1 MSTSIITDL
10 KNELSIMDGIIYKHN
25 NQHRHG
31 KYFQKLKMVRN
42 KIKYVVNNYN
52 NNNNIKI
59 KDIEYI
65 EQLAV
70 STAEIYTI
78 LLGRSYFMPL
88 ALVCI
93 SLMAKVI
100 SLLNNLKVYILKNQ
114 DEKQPS
120 SSTTNNNNNNNV
132 IINTDNQAEKYDE
145 KQSINTINTMPMK
158 TNNMLETSLDSLLD
172 NNYNSNDTIDD
183 HEYNNK
189 KRKKKKKKKKKNKKM
204 KIEKEI
210 GGDNTNNNNDDG
222 GDERDA
228 IDDIFGF

>member
-42 KIKYVVNNYN
+42 KIKYIVNNYN

-120 SSTTNNNNNNNV
+120 SSTTNNNNNV
-132 IINTDNQAEKYDE
+132 IINTDNQAEKYDNE

-158 TNNMLETSLDSLLD
+158 TRVLLETP
-172 NNYNSNDTIDD
+172 YI
-183 HEYNNK
+183 
-189 KRKKKKKKKKKNKKM
+189 
-204 KIEKEI
+204 
-210 GGDNTNNNNDDG
+210 
-222 GDERDA
+222 
-228 IDDIFGF
+228 